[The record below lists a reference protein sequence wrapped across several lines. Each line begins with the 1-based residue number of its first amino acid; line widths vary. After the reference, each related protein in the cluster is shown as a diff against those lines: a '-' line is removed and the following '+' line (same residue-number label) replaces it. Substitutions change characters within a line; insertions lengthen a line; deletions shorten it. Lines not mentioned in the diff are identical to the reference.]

1 MKLNLKKPGLFRIS
15 LAGFTLAETLVS
27 MVLITILA
35 TGFWGSLLF
44 LFSERTTE
52 NQYEL
57 IRRLPVLADSI
68 RSLPAGT
75 FEWKRGNVLLKAEIT
90 DLEPGRQVF
99 WSLLVRNRSGKITE
113 KLNLITRTW
122 PDEKQYDKLSVY
134 TKISR

>member
-1 MKLNLKKPGLFRIS
+1 MILHLKKPWMFRTS
-15 LAGFTLAETLVS
+15 LKGFTLAETLVS

-68 RSLPAGT
+68 RSLPAGVL
-75 FEWKRGNVLLKAEIT
+75 EWKRGNALLKAEIT
-90 DLEPGRQVF
+90 DLEKGRQIS
-99 WSLLVRNRSGKITE
+99 WRLSVRNRNGKVTE

-122 PDEKQYDKLSVY
+122 PDEKQYDKQTVY